1 MGVDVKCRTSL
12 FVDASYSH
20 QKSDVLMP
28 KQVLKFYEMDPCSPN
43 MSLISLIL
51 PEENLRGD
59 NEQPKT
65 WVTN

>member
-1 MGVDVKCRTSL
+1 
-12 FVDASYSH
+12 
-20 QKSDVLMP
+20 MP
-28 KQVLKFYEMDPCSPN
+28 KQVLKFYEMDPWSPN